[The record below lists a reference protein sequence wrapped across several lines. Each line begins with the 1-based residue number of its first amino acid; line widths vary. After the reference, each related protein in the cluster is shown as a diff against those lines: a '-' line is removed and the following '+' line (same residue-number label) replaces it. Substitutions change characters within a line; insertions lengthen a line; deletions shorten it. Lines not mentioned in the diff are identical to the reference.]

1 MCLGDTVLRA
11 LKEFSVVFNLRAS
24 QLFWVMN
31 FSDNQIKVWTTQK
44 VMTTPTINIQTSK
57 LHYI

>member
-44 VMTTPTINIQTSK
+44 VMTTLTINI
-57 LHYI
+57 